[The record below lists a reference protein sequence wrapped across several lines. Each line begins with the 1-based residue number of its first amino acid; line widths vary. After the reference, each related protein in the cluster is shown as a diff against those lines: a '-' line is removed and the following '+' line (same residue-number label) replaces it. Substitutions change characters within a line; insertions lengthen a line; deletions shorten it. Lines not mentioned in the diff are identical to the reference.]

1 MVEIECIVK
10 LEETYL
16 PKIKYFTDKIDELI
30 ESNIEN
36 KECILRFDKA
46 LCFKANVSAIMSIE
60 HDLGKQY
67 IKKDDWP
74 IIDAK
79 FESVKYQMES

>member
-1 MVEIECIVK
+1 MK

-30 ESNIEN
+30 ESNIQN
-36 KECILRFDKA
+36 KECILRFDQD
-46 LCFKANVSAIMSIE
+46 LSFKANKSAIMSIE

-67 IKKDDWP
+67 IKKEDWP
-74 IIDAK
+74 LIDAR
-79 FESVKYQMES
+79 FDSLKYQIESQ

>member
-1 MVEIECIVK
+1 MK

-36 KECILRFDKA
+36 KECILRFDEA

-60 HDLGKQY
+60 HDLGLQY

-79 FESVKYQMES
+79 VDCVKYQMES